1 MNLVQRSTLSTRI
14 EARSLVILPFKMRRS
29 GSSSCILRPKG
40 TPEKEK
46 ETNTGTSEPPSPSLS
61 VTLLS
66 FEQLPSYSVERFYML
81 SELEIKAHSTSFLC
95 DLDAE
100 DQTHGTH
107 ETEDTSTG
115 SVDANANDQP
125 DFDSPPFV
133 LLYLLW
139 KPDMTSSAQTF
150 AETTILE
157 TVTRLEIL
165 VDIVNSIEE
174 AKRLRGG
181 FIRPSSSNNLSGG
194 AAQAAVTFDNGN
206 KKSCSVYLIVD
217 RVAPPEK
224 KLWWSLDAGKA
235 ASARERC
242 HQLQVNLAEELARK
256 VAADPKLRHLC
267 EGITVGVSNH
277 ERAAPGLEAC
287 VNAICIGEKDR
298 RKEHE
303 ANPQKVSSTKSLMG
317 VMAVHP
323 DECLGL
329 QSGDVTDAATDVL
342 QSRVCAEW
350 NGQGNLQT
358 FSERA
363 RKSWRL
369 KYGLLPEPE
378 ITGPKRRKIPRRRQ
392 RPQPSEIHFDE
403 GTMDRGMQ
411 EMLVNVLAA
420 IFIGFYMAFHFRVE
434 LEEFF
439 WILNPKHW
447 DDLVQHLREL

>member
-1 MNLVQRSTLSTRI
+1 MN
-14 EARSLVILPFKMRRS
+14 
-29 GSSSCILRPKG
+29 
-40 TPEKEK
+40 
-46 ETNTGTSEPPSPSLS
+46 EPPSPSLS

-66 FEQLPSYSVERFYML
+66 FEQLPSYSVERFFML

-95 DLDAE
+95 DLDVE

-107 ETEDTSTG
+107 DTEDTSTG
-115 SVDANANDQP
+115 SVDANDNYHPQP
-125 DFDSPPFV
+125 DFDAPPFV

-157 TVTRLEIL
+157 TVTRLESL

-174 AKRLRGG
+174 AKTLRGG
-181 FIRPSSSNNLSGG
+181 FVRPSSSTNLHGG
-194 AAQAAVTFDNGN
+194 AAAATAVTLDNGS

-224 KLWWSLDAGKA
+224 KLWWSLDAAKA
-235 ASARERC
+235 VSARERM
-242 HQLQVNLAEELARK
+242 HQVQVDLAEELARK
-256 VAADPKLRHLC
+256 VAAHPKLRQLC

-287 VNAICIGEKDR
+287 VNAICVGEKDR

-303 ANPQKVSSTKSLMG
+303 ANPQAVSSTKSLMG
-317 VMAVHP
+317 VMAVDP

-329 QSGDVTDAATDVL
+329 QSADETDAAQGVL

-369 KYGLLPEPE
+369 KKGLLPEPE
-378 ITGPKRRKIPRRRQ
+378 ITGPKRRKIPRSRQ
-392 RPQPSEIHFDE
+392 QRKQPSDTQFGDT
-403 GTMDRGMQ
+403 TMYRAMQ
-411 EMLVNVLAA
+411 EMLINALAA
-420 IFIGFYMAFHFRVE
+420 IVIGFYMTFHFREE
-434 LEEFF
+434 LTEFF

>member
-1 MNLVQRSTLSTRI
+1 M
-14 EARSLVILPFKMRRS
+14 
-29 GSSSCILRPKG
+29 LRPKG

-46 ETNTGTSEPPSPSLS
+46 ETNVGMNEPPSPSLS

-66 FEQLPSYSVERFYML
+66 FEQLPSYSVERFFML

-95 DLDAE
+95 DLDVE
-100 DQTHGTH
+100 EQTHGTH
-107 ETEDTSTG
+107 DTEDSSTG
-115 SVDANANDQP
+115 SVDASENYQPQP

-139 KPDMTSSAQTF
+139 KPDMTSSAKTF
-150 AETTILE
+150 SETTILE
-157 TVTRLEIL
+157 TVTRLESL

-174 AKRLRGG
+174 AKSLRGG
-181 FIRPSSSNNLSGG
+181 FVRPSSSNNLNGG
-194 AAQAAVTFDNGN
+194 AATPAVTFDNGS

-224 KLWWSLDAGKA
+224 KLWWSLDAAKA
-235 ASARERC
+235 ASARERM
-242 HQLQVNLAEELARK
+242 HQVEVDLAEELARK

-277 ERAAPGLEAC
+277 ERTAPGLEAC

-317 VMAVHP
+317 VMAVDP

-329 QSGDVTDAATDVL
+329 QSPDETDGAQGVL

-369 KYGLLPEPE
+369 KHGLLPEPV
-378 ITGPKRRKIPRRRQ
+378 ITGPKRRKIPRSRQ
-392 RPQPSEIHFDE
+392 QRKQPSDAQFDD
-403 GTMDRGMQ
+403 TAMDQAMQ
-411 EMLVNVLAA
+411 EMIVNALAA
-420 IFIGFYMAFHFRVE
+420 ILIGFYMTFHFREE
-434 LEEFF
+434 LTEFF

-447 DDLVQHLREL
+447 DDLVQYLREL